1 MEKPAINVNFLRG
14 LIESDGSF
22 QIHIS
27 GKNFKPIVKFSQKKD
42 DVLAIVAA
50 FLNSKGV
57 TTNFEAINTKTPG
70 GRAGNVRVQGKNNV
84 AKLLNIL
91 EEECTDSF
99 LFSGSKQRDFW
110 IMRKITS
117 MSLRKP
123 KEIAQGISLKKSLH
137 KTHRAD
143 PDIDVT
149 GSKTTKQWEE
159 AFSLPPNSVSQND
172 ELLVEI
178 DENYEK
184 HQRTLTE
191 SMSKGTLKV
200 DGGYVAGL
208 MEGDGSYSVDVKF
221 PRVSSKHGGSAETGK
236 REKKRPGNIQWKGKV
251 ELVAEASALLTLKVF
266 LYVLQC
272 EATIVPIYS
281 RKYHGKVTSYTV
293 AVPNQ
298 ASVRKVIELHETYPL
313 VGADKKAR
321 FETVR
326 KLFYLRD
333 NGLLTDSGIVMEFL
347 GEIWRASDAGNRRS
361 REISLDVARDLAQ
374 KGLNK

>member
-84 AKLLNIL
+84 AKLLDIL

-117 MSLRKP
+117 ISLRKP

-178 DENYEK
+178 DESYEK
-184 HQRTLTE
+184 HQKTLTE

-208 MEGDGSYSVDVKF
+208 MEGDGYYGVLVKF
-221 PRVSSKHGGSAETGK
+221 AETSK
-236 REKKRPGNIQWKGKV
+236 SEKKRPGNMKWTGKV
-251 ELVAEASALLTLKVF
+251 GLVAEASALLTLKVF

-281 RKYHGKVTSYTV
+281 RKYHEKVTSYKV
-293 AVPNQ
+293 DVSNQ

-361 REISLDVARDLAQ
+361 REISLDVAIDLAQ
-374 KGLNK
+374 KRLNK